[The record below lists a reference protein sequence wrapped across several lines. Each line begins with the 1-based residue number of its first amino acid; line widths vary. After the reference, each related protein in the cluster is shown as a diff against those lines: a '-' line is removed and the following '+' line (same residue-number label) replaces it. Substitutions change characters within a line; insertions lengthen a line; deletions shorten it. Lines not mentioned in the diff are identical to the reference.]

1 MAESKKLHITMF
13 PWVAFGHIIPFL
25 ELGKLIG
32 RKGHRVSFISTPK
45 NIERL
50 PEIPPDIATSLTLV
64 KLPLPHVE
72 NLPENAEA
80 TMDVPY
86 HLVPYLKIAHD
97 GLQEPLSRFLESS
110 TPDWIIHDF
119 APHWLPP
126 IATKLGI
133 PRVFFS
139 IFRAS
144 SLCFFGPLKGNTDT
158 TARTEPEQ
166 FTVPPKWVPF
176 PSKMVFRVFEAKK
189 LLDNFDENAS
199 GVSDWARLVS
209 AASGAEAVAIKTC
222 VEIESEWVKLLSD
235 LYEMDVIPVG
245 LLPPSTEESR
255 NERDITWDTIVEW
268 LEKQEKGSVVFIALG
283 TEAQPSQQ
291 DFIELALGI
300 EQSGLPFFWVIRR
313 QSDSVGG
320 DSVELPEGFEVRTK
334 RRGVVWTSWAPQS
347 RILAHDSVGG
357 FLTHCG
363 WSSVS
368 EALQFGV
375 ALIMLPFWTDQGL
388 IARFLEDRQAGV
400 EVPRNEQDGS
410 FTRDSVAQT
419 MKLVMKEADGQI
431 YRDKVKEMTTIF
443 GDKDLQHQYVDK
455 FVDFLEK
462 KGHVS

>member
-1 MAESKKLHITMF
+1 MAESKKLHIAMF

-25 ELGKLIG
+25 ELGKLIAQT
-32 RKGHRVSFISTPK
+32 GHRVSFISTPK

-222 VEIESEWVKLLSD
+222 VEIESEWLKLLSD

-245 LLPPSTEESR
+245 LLPPSTKKAETREIS
-255 NERDITWDTIVEW
+255 
-268 LEKQEKGSVVFIALG
+268 
-283 TEAQPSQQ
+283 
-291 DFIELALGI
+291 LGI
-300 EQSGLPFFWVIRR
+300 RLLSG
-313 QSDSVGG
+313 
-320 DSVELPEGFEVRTK
+320 
-334 RRGVVWTSWAPQS
+334 
-347 RILAHDSVGG
+347 
-357 FLTHCG
+357 
-363 WSSVS
+363 
-368 EALQFGV
+368 
-375 ALIMLPFWTDQGL
+375 
-388 IARFLEDRQAGV
+388 
-400 EVPRNEQDGS
+400 
-410 FTRDSVAQT
+410 
-419 MKLVMKEADGQI
+419 
-431 YRDKVKEMTTIF
+431 
-443 GDKDLQHQYVDK
+443 
-455 FVDFLEK
+455 
-462 KGHVS
+462 